1 MEAIKYD
8 GKRKKAKKSEGF
20 PAGASASLTSLVA
33 GLQQVAARLVRDSRE
48 LGPVAG
54 QPGPAQRTAVLLQS
68 GQLGRRRLD
77 LGHAVDQLRVLL
89 AQTRLAE
96 MVHHCQH
103 LSSLSPAEERA
114 RGGRGRKGRRHRQ
127 QRVSVTDG

>member
-1 MEAIKYD
+1 M
-8 GKRKKAKKSEGF
+8 
-20 PAGASASLTSLVA
+20 A
-33 GLQQVAARLVRDSRE
+33 GLQQVAAGLVRDSGE
-48 LGPVAG
+48 LGPIAG
-54 QPGPAQRTAVLLQS
+54 QPGPAQWAAVLLQS

-103 LSSLSPAEERA
+103 LSSLSPAEEDEEETEEEEETLSA
-114 RGGRGRKGRRHRQ
+114 ESFWHRRLAG
-127 QRVSVTDG
+127 SILC